1 MFKKSLFLH
10 SNRPPTPPSR
20 IAASRWDAL
29 ADNVGRINVGE
40 KAHMLAN
47 RRTTFILPLFAV
59 AIMVALA
66 SLLGACSSPTKPN
79 DARSA
84 GSESTTF
91 TAAIFYYDYD
101 DVYIGSVRNALTAD
115 LALNQI
121 VYQEYD
127 ADHDQMAQNTQVDK
141 AIQNGADVLVVNIVN
156 SGSAERTDVICQK
169 ADQADIPVI
178 FFNRPIEEEGYE
190 GVILDYYDD
199 IAFVG
204 TDSAEAGHL
213 QGQMIGEYLVDHY
226 DETDLNGDG
235 RISYALFK
243 GEAANVEAIYRTK
256 YSVEDANDILAA
268 NGYPLLAYFDPSS
281 VDKFQLDLTGSWTS
295 NSAQSYMLTNLTR
308 YNEEDG
314 NMIELVI
321 ANSDSMAEGAINA
334 LQTYGYNLGTEDC
347 TTIPVF
353 GVDAT
358 AAGRQLIASGIM
370 TGTIAQ
376 DAQAMA
382 DCICEMVQ
390 NTRDGHDLLFGM
402 DAYPRDTEFGRER
415 MILLPY
421 SIYTPEEEASAGEE

>member
-1 MFKKSLFLH
+1 MM
-10 SNRPPTPPSR
+10 
-20 IAASRWDAL
+20 AS
-29 ADNVGRINVGE
+29 
-40 KAHMLAN
+40 
-47 RRTTFILPLFAV
+47 RRTTFIRPLFAV
-59 AIMVALA
+59 AIMTVLVF
-66 SLLGACSSPTKPN
+66 LLDACSSPSKPS

-115 LALNQI
+115 LAANQI

-127 ADHDQMAQNTQVDK
+127 ANHDQMAQNTQVDK

-169 ADQADIPVI
+169 ADQAGIPII

-204 TDSAEAGHL
+204 TNSAEAGHL

-226 DETDLNGDG
+226 DEVDLNDDG

-243 GEAANVEAIYRTK
+243 GEAANAEAIYRTK
-256 YSVEDANDILAA
+256 YSVEDANEILASK
-268 NGYPLLAYFDPSS
+268 NYPPLTYFDSSS

-295 NSAQSYMLTNLTR
+295 DSAQSYMLTDLTR
-308 YNEEDG
+308 YNEDNG

-334 LQTYGYNLGTEDC
+334 LQTYGYNLGTDDC

-382 DCICEMVQ
+382 DCICKMVQ
-390 NTRDGHDLLFGM
+390 NTQKGHDLLFDM
-402 DAYPRDTEFGRER
+402 DSYPRDTEYDRER

-421 SIYTPEEEASAGEE
+421 SIYSPDEEADVS